1 MCSMRWGYVERS
13 SHLWLSCKTVC
24 KTLNRSQSPRL
35 PQWILTWYIVK
46 EPAQNHPHLH
56 QQELLKRRKMLMWKP
71 LICLE
76 QVQSQILKA
85 HASHIF
91 TNSAISL
98 SPTAGVCTPDL
109 NVTNED
115 SVFLTKQII
124 WIEQTQP
131 PFFYPLY
138 FSRGAW

>member
-1 MCSMRWGYVERS
+1 
-13 SHLWLSCKTVC
+13 
-24 KTLNRSQSPRL
+24 
-35 PQWILTWYIVK
+35 
-46 EPAQNHPHLH
+46 
-56 QQELLKRRKMLMWKP
+56 MWKP

-76 QVQSQILKA
+76 QVQSQIFKA

-98 SPTAGVCTPDL
+98 SPTAGVCTPHL

-124 WIEQTQP
+124 
-131 PFFYPLY
+131 
-138 FSRGAW
+138 